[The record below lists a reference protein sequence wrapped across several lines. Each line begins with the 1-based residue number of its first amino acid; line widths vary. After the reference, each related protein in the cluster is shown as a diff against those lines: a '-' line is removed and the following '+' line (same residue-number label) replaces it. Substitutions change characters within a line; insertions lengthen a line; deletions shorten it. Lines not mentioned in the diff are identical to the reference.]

1 MRKLLLLTISVIMMF
16 TSSASAHS
24 GRTDANGGH
33 WNHSTGEYHYHN
45 GGYTTEPTYEYYDD
59 SDYEY
64 YDYSSDSYY
73 DDEEYV
79 WYEGEYLP
87 ANLVVNASVDFDS
100 DMVRCITVDSYNPDG
115 HEIDIHDYIDINL
128 NQANGESDEFYAIHI
143 YDTDVVTDLGDGCA
157 MLSGEPGA
165 IEIDVEPSEYY
176 EEYADRYEQ
185 SVSFRIPVE
194 VEADISEY
202 HNDDEDDYSVS
213 DSKADDSDRDEES
226 IFERIPLPVYAI
238 VVLGIAVLLG
248 WIYTKLFN
256 I

>member
-33 WNHSTGEYHYHN
+33 WNHATGEYHYHN
-45 GGYTTEPTYEYYDD
+45 GGYTAQPTYEYYDD

-64 YDYSSDSYY
+64 YDYTYDSYD

-87 ANLVVNASVDFDS
+87 ANLVVDASVDFDS
-100 DMVRCITVDSYNPDG
+100 DMVRCITIDSYNQDG
-115 HEIDIHDYIDINL
+115 YEVDIHDYIDINL
-128 NQANGESDEFYAIHI
+128 NQANGESDEFYTINI
-143 YDTDVVTDLGDGCA
+143 YDTDVVTDLGDGCV
-157 MLSGEPGA
+157 MLSGEPGV
-165 IEIDVEPSEYY
+165 IEIDIEPSEYY

-194 VEADISEY
+194 VEADIFEY
-202 HNDDEDDYSVS
+202 YDDEDDYMVFDS
-213 DSKADDSDRDEES
+213 DETDDRDDDDSSS
-226 IFERIPLPVYAI
+226 IFDRTPYAVVLWIVIIAAI
-238 VVLGIAVLLG
+238 VWA
-248 WIYTKLFN
+248 WFKFYWF
-256 I
+256 